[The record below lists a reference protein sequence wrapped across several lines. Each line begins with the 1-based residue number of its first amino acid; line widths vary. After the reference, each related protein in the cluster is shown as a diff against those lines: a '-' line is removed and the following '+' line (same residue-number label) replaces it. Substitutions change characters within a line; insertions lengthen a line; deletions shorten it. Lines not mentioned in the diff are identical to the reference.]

1 MSRCSNLVNHTTTAS
16 AWPEA
21 KDTSFRCLRALG
33 ELHQRGVVRSAKADP
48 CYVVRVVASLD
59 EQAAS
64 QRRRAF
70 GTLSITDLPDGGAS
84 TAIEVVDPLHIL
96 QVKVA

>member
-1 MSRCSNLVNHTTTAS
+1 MPTRFPAAMRSLQKSSAS
-16 AWPEA
+16 F
-21 KDTSFRCLRALG
+21 SG
-33 ELHQRGVVRSAKADP
+33 
-48 CYVVRVVASLD
+48 